1 LTTTTAT
8 SATLARQL
16 KRVPFRLLAL
26 VLLVSGSMLVLSSPA
41 LAAKKP
47 VSCGQQVIN
56 DWEDGQIDRSYPE
69 RCYREALKLV
79 PDDAQE
85 YSSLPTDLE
94 RALQSLTSKG
104 VVPGHQVG
112 NPFGSKY
119 RAAIV
124 YAHSISRLAAPYN
137 HRDEVALPES
147 DATPLGNSG
156 ICIIAGCGG
165 SAKGLPLPLL
175 ILGGLAF
182 LLLAA
187 GTVGMVMRRM
197 QERRLPPPDNA

>member
-16 KRVPFRLLAL
+16 TRVPVRLLAL
-26 VLLVSGSMLVLSSPA
+26 LLVVSAAMLVLSGPA
-41 LAAKKP
+41 VAKKP
-47 VSCGQQVIN
+47 VSCGQRVID
-56 DWEDGQIDRSYPE
+56 DWEDGQIDRSYPA

-79 PDDAQE
+79 PADARE
-85 YSSLPTDLE
+85 YSSLPTDIE
-94 RALQSLTSKG
+94 RALQSLTANG
-104 VVPGHQVG
+104 TVPAHQVG
-112 NPFGSKY
+112 NPFGSKFG
-119 RAAIV
+119 AALIH
-124 YAHSISRLAAPYN
+124 AHAVSRLAAPYN

-187 GTVGMVMRRM
+187 GTTGMVIRRM
-197 QERRLPPPDNA
+197 QDRRLPPPDNA

>member
-1 LTTTTAT
+1 LTTTNDT
-8 SATLARQL
+8 SASLARHL
-16 KRVPFRLLAL
+16 TRLPSRLLVVL
-26 VLLVSGSMLVLSSPA
+26 VLAAGTTLLLSAPA
-41 LAAKKP
+41 VAKKP

-79 PDDAQE
+79 PADAQQ
-85 YSSLPTDLE
+85 YSSLPTDIE
-94 RALQSLTSKG
+94 RALQSLTAKG
-104 VVPGHQVG
+104 IVPGHQVG

-119 RAAIV
+119 QAALV
-124 YAHSISRLAAPYN
+124 FARSISRLAQPYN
-137 HRDEVALPES
+137 HRDEVALPKS
-147 DATPLGNSG
+147 DATPLGSG
-156 ICIIAGCGG
+156 PFCIIAGCGG
-165 SAKGLPLPLL
+165 SAKGLPVPLL

-187 GTVGMVMRRM
+187 GTAGMVVRRM